1 MLFSST
7 REERDEKNDRRWN
20 LRDFE
25 IERFG
30 FQLMLLTPRSAMQD
44 PATVALDG
52 YIEVFIFLSV

>member
-1 MLFSST
+1 MLFSS
-7 REERDEKNDRRWN
+7 REERGEKNDRQVN

-52 YIEVFIFLSV
+52 